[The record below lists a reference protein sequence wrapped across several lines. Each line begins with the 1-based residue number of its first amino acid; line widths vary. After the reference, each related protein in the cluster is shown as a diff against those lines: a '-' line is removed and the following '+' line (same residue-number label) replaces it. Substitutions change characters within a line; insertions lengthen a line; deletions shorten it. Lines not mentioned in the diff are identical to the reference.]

1 MALLVLAATLFVYYN
16 RRELLPGYG
25 SWVRIATVA
34 VLIVVGSAAS
44 HWLVQGLSP
53 RLYRRL
59 DPATAG
65 TLGFLVRLTAM
76 VAVVVLALRIAGV
89 NTATLAVGG
98 AFTAIVLGLAAQQTL
113 AGIFAG
119 VLLQSTRPFR
129 VGERVRLVGGAL
141 AGSIDGTVSSLGLFY
156 TTLVQGADRLLVP
169 NSVLINLVVV
179 PLREPEKIDLRARFS
194 GDVSPKQIEDRLL
207 EAISVPTRY
216 PPSVSLEELDADAV
230 VLRIMATPLRPEEGS
245 RLADEVLAALREV
258 GAPRARLGEQQDRQV
273 DSHRERRADQ
283 GEAAE
288 EGLPAPPVAD
298 ALEKGQPDHV
308 GHVDERD
315 PHRDQER
322 GGARGGLRAGAGGGE
337 HDRDDRADHADHHP
351 GEVAGREARQVL
363 GYLELRLGA
372 LRGRPPGARRPRRRR
387 CGGRRCRPG

>member
-1 MALLVLAATLFVYYN
+1 MGGYQSSVQGPPRRKLSRELFETRSHAWESLGLGDELLPRSKRGFAGALVGLLVLAATLFVYYN

-25 SWVRIATVA
+25 QWVRIATVA
-34 VLIVVGSAAS
+34 VLIVVGSAAT

-119 VLLQSTRPFR
+119 ILLQSTRPFR

-156 TTLVQGADRLLVP
+156 TTLVRGADRLLVP
-169 NSVLINLVVV
+169 NSVLIDLVVV
-179 PLREPEKIDLRARFS
+179 PLREPEKIDLRARFPREI
-194 GDVSPKQIEDRLL
+194 SPKQIEDRLL
-207 EAISVPTRY
+207 EAITVRTRY
-216 PPSVSLEELDADAV
+216 PPSVSLEELDAAGV
-230 VLRIMATPLRPEEGS
+230 VLRVLATPLRPEEGS

-258 GAPRARLGEQQDRQV
+258 GVPQ
-273 DSHRERRADQ
+273 
-283 GEAAE
+283 
-288 EGLPAPPVAD
+288 PA
-298 ALEKGQPDHV
+298 
-308 GHVDERD
+308 
-315 PHRDQER
+315 
-322 GGARGGLRAGAGGGE
+322 
-337 HDRDDRADHADHHP
+337 
-351 GEVAGREARQVL
+351 
-363 GYLELRLGA
+363 
-372 LRGRPPGARRPRRRR
+372 
-387 CGGRRCRPG
+387 